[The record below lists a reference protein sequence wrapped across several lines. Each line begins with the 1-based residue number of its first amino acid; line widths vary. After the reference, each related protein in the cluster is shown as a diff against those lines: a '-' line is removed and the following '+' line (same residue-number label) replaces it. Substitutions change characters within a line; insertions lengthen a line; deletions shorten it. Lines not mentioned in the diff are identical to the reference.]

1 MKSHIGKGCFSA
13 VSLAIHKSTKIHYAL
28 KTYEKIDSLEQYRLD
43 SIKREVRNLKSLS
56 H

>member
-13 VSLAIHKSTKIHYAL
+13 VSLAIHKSTRTPYAL
-28 KTYEKIDSLEQYRLD
+28 KTYEKIDTLEQYRLD
-43 SIKREVRNLKSLS
+43 SIKREVRNLKNVS